1 MKIDNIR
8 MRKSDIKL
16 IEKYREKRLRLG
28 VFGSRSL
35 KNEEAREIIEKEIK
49 EYEIGEIVTA
59 GEIKGASEEA
69 RKLCKKLAIPLM
81 VIFPDPRHGR
91 GKYWHRSLKI
101 IANSDRILLIW
112 DGESR
117 GTAGEIKLVKD
128 CGIEYNLYQLKR
140 KISEFWELDEDWDV
154 MNDNNGI

>member
-1 MKIDNIR
+1 
-8 MRKSDIKL
+8 
-16 IEKYREKRLRLG
+16 

-35 KNEEAREIIEKEIK
+35 KGEEVREIIEKEIK
-49 EYEIGEIVTA
+49 EYKIGQITTA

-81 VIFPDPRHGR
+81 VMFPDLRRGR
-91 GKYWHRSLKI
+91 GKYWHRSLNI
-101 IANSDRILLIW
+101 IANSDRILIVW

-128 CGIEYNLYQLKR
+128 YQAFAR
-140 KISEFWELDEDWDV
+140 KPPTLV
-154 MNDNNGI
+154 VGMNGNFFEKNT